1 MEAIIYT
8 SEAKANAANE
18 LLKEL
23 NHKPITYVGA
33 GPFIE
38 PESKPYSNVIKHPTL
53 KKWALISTP
62 EIESF
67 LNIESVDLS
76 SDWFANFE

>member
-1 MEAIIYT
+1 MNAIIYT
-8 SEAKANAANE
+8 NEANANAANE

-38 PESKPYSNVIKHPTL
+38 PSSKPYTNVIKHPTL
-53 KKWALISTP
+53 NKWALISTP
-62 EIESF
+62 EIEEF
-67 LNIESVDLS
+67 LDIQSEELT
-76 SDWFANFE
+76 SDWFTNNN

>member
-1 MEAIIYT
+1 MRGITYT
-8 SEAKANAANE
+8 TLTAANAANE

-23 NHKPITYVGA
+23 NHKPITYVGV

-62 EIESF
+62 EIEQF
-67 LNIESVDLS
+67 LKIESVELS